1 MESLL
6 KTIEA
11 LQGTSVPNLLI
22 LVGGV
27 FLLLA
32 FVGKIG
38 ATIELP
44 QHRQKWAGL
53 IGALFLTTG
62 IILSSVPG
70 RPSSDKASQAPNTGQ
85 RGASRAPPGPISPPP
100 KVPPSPE
107 PAPPPISPEGVI
119 EEAEN
124 FKFRLQGCVLSKG
137 DVTCKFTVTNIG
149 QDALLTLW
157 NDTSVFDNLG
167 GKYTLAKAWIGNE
180 WHHVGAINH
189 TSREMISDVPVDI
202 RLVFSGLPQGARQ
215 ITKLIV
221 DAKRGAP
228 TRIGERPS
236 FSMSFRDIA
245 LSLE

>member
-53 IGALFLTTG
+53 IGAAFLTMG

-70 RPSSDKASQAPNTGQ
+70 RSSSGKAPQTPNTGQ
-85 RGASRAPPGPISPPP
+85 HEASRPPQGLIGPPP
-100 KVPPSPE
+100 KVPPSSE
-107 PAPPPISPEGVI
+107 PAPPPISPE
-119 EEAEN
+119 EETKEAEN
-124 FKFRLQGCVLSKG
+124 FTFRRQGCVFSGG
-137 DVTCKFTVTNIG
+137 DVTCAFTVTNTG
-149 QDALLTLW
+149 SKALLTLR
-157 NDTSVFDNLG
+157 NATIFDNSG
-167 GKYTLAKAWIGNE
+167 GKYVLAKTSIGNKE
-180 WHHVGAINH
+180 WGRDFMGYP
-189 TSREMISDVPVDI
+189 SMEMFFNVPVQT
-202 RLVFSGLPQGARQ
+202 RLIFSGLQEGATR
-215 ITKLIV
+215 IIELKV
-221 DAKRGAP
+221 DANRGA
-228 TRIGERPS
+228 ERGGAVSP
-236 FSMSFRDIA
+236 
-245 LSLE
+245 